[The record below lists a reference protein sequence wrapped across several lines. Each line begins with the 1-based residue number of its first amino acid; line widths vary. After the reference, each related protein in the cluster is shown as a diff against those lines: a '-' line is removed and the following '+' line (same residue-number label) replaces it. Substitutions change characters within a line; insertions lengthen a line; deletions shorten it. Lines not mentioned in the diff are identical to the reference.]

1 MSDGDPTPKKQGLGP
16 AWEPGRS
23 GNPAGRPKGSR
34 NKLGEAFVQALFEDF
49 GHHGP
54 DVIRRVREERP
65 ADYLKVVAGLL
76 PRELKVDD
84 ARDLDD
90 GELTA
95 RIRTLAAALG
105 FDLVGPA
112 SDDDGEPVH

>member
-1 MSDGDPTPKKQGLGP
+1 MNDGDPTPKKQGLGP

-34 NKLGEAFVQALFEDF
+34 NRLGEAFVQALLDDF
-49 GHHGP
+49 AAHGP

-65 ADYLKVVAGLL
+65 QDYLKAVAGLL
-76 PRELKVDD
+76 PREIKVDD

-95 RIRTLAAALG
+95 RIRTLAMALG
-105 FDLVGPA
+105 FDLVGL
-112 SDDDGEPVH
+112 SDDDVEPVH